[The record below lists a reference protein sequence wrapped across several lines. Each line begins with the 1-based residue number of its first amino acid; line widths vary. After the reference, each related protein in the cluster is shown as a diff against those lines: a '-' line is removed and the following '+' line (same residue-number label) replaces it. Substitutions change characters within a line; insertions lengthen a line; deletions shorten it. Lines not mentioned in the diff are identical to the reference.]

1 MRVFEFH
8 FNPKL
13 KEDLIFDTF
22 CYEPTNI
29 YERKMGSLY
38 LAGEIKNVLP
48 QNLKF
53 LDNLAEIIKKE
64 YYSQFRQTP
73 EGALKESLKRANE
86 HLEKIAK
93 KGDVSWLG
101 NLSFSILGVS
111 LQKNFWALNFTKTGN
126 VKIFLLRGD
135 TITDISKNLEIQ
147 DLEPYPL
154 KVFINIVSG
163 KLSPLDKI
171 LVFSDQVYEFF
182 TARDL
187 MGKIAKAAPLD
198 EKKLK
203 EILKFGEK
211 ETSEISGICLLCDL
225 SLPKAEEKE
234 KKPIIFK
241 KPAEKFSWIGVFS
254 PVAKFLKLL
263 LNLIKKIFIPVL
275 DVFRI
280 RKLSV
285 KKFSPSKFSLKIPS
299 SFQKL
304 TSFPKKLNIR
314 FAPYKFRNFKSL
326 IKHKNTILIATFIL
340 LLLIGGFF
348 SQREKQSQ
356 FKKIEASLNKIEE
369 KVTMAE
375 GFLVLKET
383 NPEAVK
389 KADILLKEA
398 WNEILPITEVESPFK
413 DKALSL
419 KNSIETNL
427 SASNKLEVIS
437 DPAVLFDFE
446 PGKFVP
452 QRMIY
457 FNGNLYFFSPFSN
470 NLFKV
475 STDGKGNVLETA
487 QSFNLAANLSDNVLF
502 FLKPNKITLFKDDA
516 LKESFDLKEPYS
528 EFNFNDFSSYKGNV
542 YFLDSKKGE
551 IIQYPAPLETGI
563 NKPKLWLNQSTKKV
577 TDALSF
583 AMDGKIWVLQ
593 KENIIN
599 QYLAGKYQKTLNLN
613 FFPPPKSI
621 FQIFTSPTLP
631 YLYLLEPVQS
641 RIIIIDKTGSIIKQF
656 QSDKFDNLNDLA
668 VSANGRTIWL
678 LNGLTIYKVSF

>member
-8 FNPKL
+8 FNPNL

-29 YERKMGSLY
+29 YERKLGSLY
-38 LAGEIKNVLP
+38 LAGELKNVLP

-53 LDNLAEIIKKE
+53 LDNLAETIKKE

-73 EGALKESLKRANE
+73 EGALKESLKKANE
-86 HLEKIAK
+86 HLEQIAK

-101 NLSFSILGVS
+101 NLSLSILGIS

-126 VKIFLLRGD
+126 TKIFLLRGD
-135 TITDISKNLEIQ
+135 KITDISKNLEIQ

-154 KVFINIVSG
+154 KIFINIVSG

-171 LVFSDQVYEFF
+171 LVFSNQVYEFF
-182 TARDL
+182 AARDL
-187 MGKIAKAAPLD
+187 MKEIIKAAPLD

-225 SLPKAEEKE
+225 SLPKVEEKE

-241 KPAEKFSWIGVFS
+241 KPAEKFSWLDVFS
-254 PVAKFLKLL
+254 PVVKFLKLF
-263 LNLIKKIFIPVL
+263 LNLIKKIFISIL
-275 DVFRI
+275 DIFRI

-285 KKFSPSKFSLKIPS
+285 KKFSPPKFSLKIPS
-299 SFQKL
+299 PFQNL
-304 TSFPKKLNIR
+304 TSFPKKV
-314 FAPYKFRNFKSL
+314 KGL
-326 IKHKNTILIATFIL
+326 IKHKNTILITTFIL
-340 LLLIGGFF
+340 LLFIGGFI

-389 KADILLKEA
+389 KANVLLKEA
-398 WNEILPITEVESPFK
+398 WDELLPITEVESPFK

-419 KNSIETNL
+419 KNSIEAHL
-427 SASNKLEVIS
+427 STSNKLEVVS
-437 DPAVLFDFE
+437 DPEVFFDFE
-446 PGKFVP
+446 PEKFVP
-452 QRMIY
+452 QRIIY
-457 FNGNLYFFSPFSN
+457 LKGNLYFFSPFSN

-475 STDGKGNVLETA
+475 DKDGKGNVLETS
-487 QSFNLAANLSDNVLF
+487 QSFNLAANYDDSFLF
-502 FLKPNKITLFKDDA
+502 FLKPNKITLFQEDNF
-516 LKESFDLKEPYS
+516 KETFDLKEPYS
-528 EFNFNDFSSYKGNV
+528 EFSFNDFSSYKGNI

-551 IIQYPAPLETGI
+551 IVQYPAPLESGI
-563 NKPKLWLNQSTKKV
+563 NKPKY
-577 TDALSF
+577 
-583 AMDGKIWVLQ
+583 G
-593 KENIIN
+593 
-599 QYLAGKYQKTLNLN
+599 
-613 FFPPPKSI
+613 
-621 FQIFTSPTLP
+621 
-631 YLYLLEPVQS
+631 
-641 RIIIIDKTGSIIKQF
+641 
-656 QSDKFDNLNDLA
+656 
-668 VSANGRTIWL
+668 
-678 LNGLTIYKVSF
+678 